1 MLNFEVFP
9 MFHSEL
15 STIGKVA
22 FPLFTEEVAKSQ
34 RTVVHLNLRNH

>member
-1 MLNFEVFP
+1 
-9 MFHSEL
+9 MFHLEL

-34 RTVVHLNLRNH
+34 RTFHMGYFNRTNA

>member
-1 MLNFEVFP
+1 MAFP

-15 STIGKVA
+15 STIGNVGFVHETLVVA
-22 FPLFTEEVAKSQ
+22 QDVE